1 MSARTRAP
9 LARCMSASP
18 RRSHCSASNCA
29 TAAALRLK
37 VAGSMSQNSG
47 RAPARAM
54 VPAVAK
60 KVNGLVI
67 TASPGPIPSAMS
79 ASSSAS
85 VPEDTP
91 IP

>member
-1 MSARTRAP
+1 MKS
-9 LARCMSASP
+9 S
-18 RRSHCSASNCA
+18 

-37 VAGSMSQNSG
+37 LAGSMSQNSG

-60 KVNGLVI
+60 NVNGLVI
-67 TASPGPIPSAMS
+67 TSSPAPMSSAMS

-91 IP
+91 MPKRHWL

>member
-1 MSARTRAP
+1 MS
-9 LARCMSASP
+9 SAS
-18 RRSHCSASNCA
+18 
-29 TAAALRLK
+29 AAGERLK

-47 RAPARAM
+47 RAPVRAI

-60 KVNGLVI
+60 KVKGLVI
-67 TASPGPIPSAMS
+67 TASPGPMPSAIR

-91 IP
+91 TPKRHWL